1 VERIE
6 LVGIA
11 HAERQRLGRTIQ
23 YAAPETWDADSPC
36 AGWRNRDI
44 MAHLAA
50 QDTAAAQLLG
60 GQPAAEFEAFRGAND
75 GAFWVDGFN
84 EWAVRVRAD
93 VPTREILTTWG
104 LAAGIFLEHAADLT
118 DEDWATKK
126 ITWVAGN
133 IGIRYLIQ
141 SRVIEWW
148 LHGEDIRLGAGLEPN
163 LQHWP
168 IYLTND
174 LGIRMLPYALG
185 LAGLSFPGA
194 SVRVDLEGM
203 GGGSWHWGLSAGESP
218 DEDKKPDA
226 FIEGRAYPF
235 CLVAGR
241 RVAAERY
248 LDDGNLVVGG
258 DEDLAITVLEH
269 IRAYVE

>member
-1 VERIE
+1 MERIE

-23 YAAPETWDADSPC
+23 YAAPDAWDADSPC
-36 AGWRNRDI
+36 AGWRNRDV

-50 QDTAAAQLLG
+50 QETAASQLLG
-60 GQPAAEFEAFRGAND
+60 GQPAAEFRAFREANE
-75 GAFWVDGFN
+75 GEFWVDGFN
-84 EWAVRVRAD
+84 DWAVRVRAD

-104 LAAGIFLEHAADLT
+104 LAADIFLEHAADLT
-118 DEDWATKK
+118 ADDWATRK
-126 ITWVAGN
+126 IAWVAGN
-133 IGIRYLIQ
+133 IGVRYLIQ

-148 LHGEDIRLGAGLEPN
+148 LHGEDVRLGAGLEPN

-174 LGIRMLPYALG
+174 MGIRMLPYALG

-194 SVRVDLEGM
+194 SVQVDLEGM

-241 RVAAERY
+241 RVAAEHY

-258 DEDLAITVLEH
+258 DEDLAATVLEH